1 MKGILERLNY
11 WKLAF
16 LLCAMMYLSTV
27 ASTFM
32 AISET
37 WSDATWNDMGWFSRT
52 RNIVLC
58 FASGIPVIIAF
69 LNKTMAR
76 LEEGK
81 PLVNPG
87 DTKFLKK
94 EEIITTTKP

>member
-1 MKGILERLNY
+1 MKGFFEKLNY

-16 LLCAMMYLSTV
+16 LLCGIMYVSTCV
-27 ASTFM
+27 STFM
-32 AISET
+32 AVSET
-37 WSDATWNDMGWFSRT
+37 WSDATWAEMGWFLKT
-52 RNIVLC
+52 RFIVVC
-58 FASGIPVIIAF
+58 MASGIPVVIAF

-87 DTKFLKK
+87 DTRIIKR
-94 EEIITTTKP
+94 EETTTLTKP

>member
-16 LLCAMMYLSTV
+16 LLCAIMYLST
-27 ASTFM
+27 ASSTFL

-37 WSDATWNDMGWFSRT
+37 WSDDTWAEMGWFSRT
-52 RNIVLC
+52 RNILLS

-81 PLVNPG
+81 ALVNPG
-87 DTKFLKK
+87 DTQIIRR
-94 EEIITTTKP
+94 EEVTTTTKQ